1 MSYDGHSGI
10 QGRVSTVLGRLHP
23 RLPEAGAFRPQS
35 QFHPDV
41 CTLTG
46 MAERN
51 PLDELRERI
60 GEALRASPVQDF
72 EKNLHALMVSF
83 FDRFDLAVRED
94 LEVHKKLL
102 ERAQAKLTALEARVS
117 ELEARKPPA

>member
-1 MSYDGHSGI
+1 MSYNANSEYRW
-10 QGRVSTVLGRLHP
+10 RVSTILGRLHRP
-23 RLPEAGAFRPQS
+23 LPEPGAVRPKS

-60 GEALRASPVQDF
+60 GEAMRASPVQDL
-72 EKNLHALMVSF
+72 EKNLHALMVAF
-83 FDRFDLAVRED
+83 FDRFDLAARED

-102 ERAQAKLTALEARVS
+102 ERAQAKLAALEARVA
-117 ELEARKPPA
+117 ELESRKP